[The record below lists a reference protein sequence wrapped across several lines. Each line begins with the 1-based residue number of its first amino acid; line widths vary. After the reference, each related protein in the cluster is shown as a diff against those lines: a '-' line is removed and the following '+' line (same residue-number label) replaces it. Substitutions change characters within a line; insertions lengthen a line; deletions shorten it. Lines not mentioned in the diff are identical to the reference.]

1 MIVIDDFIKDQDLLN
16 RLKEDNTF
24 GMIRVTIGGT
34 GGGIHQP
41 IHLRKS

>member
-24 GMIRVTIGGT
+24 WDDKGYYWWNGWWNARHDVIIF
-34 GGGIHQP
+34 
-41 IHLRKS
+41 